1 MKDYKNFYYHEE
13 GGMPVFCYRTG
24 LTVYEEVFSC
34 GRLMSG
40 GFNASGYTQNLLG
53 SNSIRTPA
61 HSVVDASA
69 FSVDL
74 DGTSIEFDTEYLGYE
89 EKKLTEENGTE
100 YILVRVLLRATDGSV
115 NVNVCTRL
123 DGSDVILRYIE
134 LENVSGRS
142 LSVGNIVPFGGVID
156 TVVGWEQ
163 YIKSFDAS
171 KIYSLGYFGS
181 SSWGCEGLFGWH
193 DLQNGGTG
201 ILGRYGANRYRHPVF
216 YLRNNAL
223 GGMYACQLAYTGGY
237 EFAFD
242 LSAEESTSGFEGG
255 VQTAILGL
263 KVKLTGP
270 NPQYVLSSGETLTTP
285 SVHITK
291 IFGDLD
297 DAVNAMNRHIRRSV
311 MTLPDPHGIRGVL
324 ASGMGPEHPMTVEGT
339 KFFIDTAARVGAEM
353 FIIDAGWYCP
363 PGKQGSEWNA
373 RAGDWYPDP
382 DRYPNGISE
391 IVDYAHE
398 KGLMFGIWMDP
409 ERLGRLSVAAS
420 EHPEWLRPAY
430 TDNKPGSIINMANPE
445 AAAWVEEQI
454 ARVLT
459 ETKADLF
466 RLDYNIGT
474 REIFVKDEKDGKR
487 YCNTLAYYDAVYKM
501 YRNLRLRFPNVFFEN
516 CAGGGGRTDLGMMKN
531 FNHTW
536 VSDWQ
541 IAPRSFA
548 ITNGMTM
555 ALPPECVDRLA
566 SGMTSHTKGSLDFQ
580 LRQTLFGKP
589 TTNSYNAVGSDFN
602 ELQLDFVKHCYDIY
616 KDFIRPYAADSMI
629 YHHTPECFGVHPTGV
644 GIIERASA
652 ERDRSLIGVFALANA
667 SNNEELT
674 VYPRGI
680 LPSGWYKVI
689 MDNAA
694 FSDPDPEPPIVGGY
708 DIVQNGI
715 RVRLGGSLTSELII
729 LEKIN

>member
-13 GGMPVFCYRTG
+13 NGMPVFCYRTG
-24 LTVYEEVFSC
+24 FTVYEEIFSC

-53 SNSIRTPA
+53 SNSIRVPA
-61 HSVVDASA
+61 HSSVDSSV
-69 FSVDL
+69 FSVDV
-74 DGTSIEFDTEYLGYE
+74 DGASVCFDTEYLGYE
-89 EKKLTEENGTE
+89 EKKLTEENGSE
-100 YILVRVLLRATDGSV
+100 YILIKVYLRALDGSV
-115 NVNVCTRL
+115 NINVCTRL
-123 DGSDVILRYIE
+123 DGTGVILRYIE

-142 LSVGNIVPFGGVID
+142 VSVGNIVPFGGVID
-156 TVVGWEQ
+156 SIVGWDQ
-163 YIKSFDAS
+163 YVKNNDPK
-171 KIYSLGYFGS
+171 KIYSLGSFGS
-181 SSWGCEGLFGWH
+181 SNWCCEGLFGWNE
-193 DLQNGGTG
+193 LPSGGTS
-201 ILGRYGANRYRHPVF
+201 IFGRYEAGRFRHPAF
-216 YLRNNAL
+216 FLRNNAL
-223 GGMYACQLAYTGGY
+223 GGIFACQLAYSGGY
-237 EFAFD
+237 EFALNNFSD
-242 LSAEESTSGFEGG
+242 CSAGGFESG
-255 VQTAILGL
+255 VQNSILGL
-263 KVKLTGP
+263 KVKLAGP
-270 NPQYVLSSGETLTTP
+270 NPQYILSAGETLTTP
-285 SVHITK
+285 TVHITK

-297 DAVNAMNRHIRRSV
+297 DAVNEMNRHIRRSV
-311 MTLPDPHGIRGVL
+311 LTLPDPHGIKGVL

-420 EHPEWLRPAY
+420 EHPDWLCPAY

-466 RLDYNIGT
+466 RLDYNIGP
-474 REIFVKDEKDGKR
+474 REIFVKDEKDGRK
-487 YCNTLAYYDAVYKM
+487 YCNTVAYCNAVYKM
-501 YRNLRLRFPNVFFEN
+501 YRSLRLRFPNVFFEN
-516 CAGGGGRTDLGMMKN
+516 CAGGGGRTDLGMMRN

-589 TTNSYNAVGSDFN
+589 TTNSYNAVGSEFN

-616 KDFIRPYAADSMI
+616 KDFIRPYAASSMM
-629 YHHTPECFGVHPTGV
+629 YHHTPECFGVHPDGV
-644 GIIERASA
+644 GVIERASEDG
-652 ERDRSLIGVFALANA
+652 ERSVIGVFKLANSA
-667 SNNEELT
+667 ECEEIT
-674 VYPRGI
+674 VRPRGI

-689 MDNAA
+689 LDNAA
-694 FSDPDPEPPIVGGY
+694 ISDPDFEAPIVGGY
-708 DIVQNGI
+708 DITQNGI
-715 RVRLGGSLTSELII
+715 RVRLASALTSELII
-729 LEKIN
+729 LEKV

>member
-1 MKDYKNFYYHEE
+1 MKDYKSFYYHTE

-40 GFNASGYTQNLLG
+40 GFNSAGYTQNLLG
-53 SNSIRTPA
+53 SNSIRVPA
-61 HSVVDASA
+61 HSVVDSSV
-69 FSVDL
+69 FSVDI
-74 DGTSIEFDTEYLGYE
+74 DGASVEFDTEYLGYDE
-89 EKKLTEENGTE
+89 STHTEENGTE
-100 YILVRVLLRATDGSV
+100 YILVKVHLRATDGSV
-115 NVNVCTRL
+115 KVNVCTRL
-123 DGSDVILRYIE
+123 DGTNVLLRYIE
-134 LENVSGRS
+134 LENVTEGSV
-142 LSVGNIVPFGGVID
+142 SVGNIVPFGGVID

-163 YIKSFDAS
+163 YIKDFDAS

-181 SSWGCEGLFGWH
+181 SNWGCEGLFGWH
-193 DLQNGGTG
+193 GLQNGGTS

-242 LSAEESTSGFEGG
+242 LSAEESTTGYEGG
-255 VQTAILGL
+255 VQSAILGL

-270 NPQYVLSSGETLTTP
+270 NPQYVLLSGETLTTP
-285 SVHITK
+285 SVHITRM
-291 IFGDLD
+291 FGDLD
-297 DAVNAMNRHIRRSV
+297 DAVNEMNRHIRRSV
-311 MTLPDPHGIRGVL
+311 LTLPDPHGIKGVL

-339 KFFIDTAARVGAEM
+339 KFFIDTAARVGAEV

-409 ERLGRLSVAAS
+409 ERLGRLSAAAS

-430 TDNKPGSIINMANPE
+430 TDDKTGSIIDMANPE

-474 REIFVKDEKDGKR
+474 REIFVKGERDGRR

-501 YRNLRLRFPNVFFEN
+501 YRSLRLRFPNVFFEN
-516 CAGGGGRTDLGMMKN
+516 CAGGGGRTDLGMMKS

-541 IAPRSFA
+541 VAPRSFA

-566 SGMTSHTKGSLDFQ
+566 SGMTSHTKASLDFQ

-602 ELQLDFVKHCYDIY
+602 ETMLDFVKHCYDIY
-616 KDFIRPYAADSMI
+616 KDFVRPYSADSMM
-629 YHHTPECFGVHPTGV
+629 YHHTPECFGVDPSGV

-652 ERDRSLIGVFALANA
+652 DRDRSLIGVFALANA
-667 SNNEELT
+667 SGRDE
-674 VYPRGI
+674 VIVRPRGI
-680 LPSGWYKVI
+680 SPSGWYKVVL
-689 MDNAA
+689 DNEQLKDAEYEA
-694 FSDPDPEPPIVGGY
+694 PIVGGY
-708 DIVQNGI
+708 ELVQNGI
-715 RVRLGGSLTSELII
+715 SVRLGGSLTSELII
-729 LEKIN
+729 LEKVH